1 VALLPGETAADTL
14 PMQSVPSWRTATP
27 SRWLVAATLAGAVA
41 GLSILS
47 GTTIWSYAHRERIA
61 DAQRSAAAA
70 GQIIEL
76 HMQALHNALVRLD
89 ERRIGA
95 CDDLCEQDV
104 AAYLRDMPE
113 LVELGWLGQSTD
125 EDVLFL
131 RASAAAGAVGPA
143 PGAASIEK
151 HLASLRGAPTSS
163 RAQLRRAGHQ
173 RLTLSTASSAELRR
187 AIAVVDID
195 AMVRRSLGEAARETL
210 AVHVDG
216 EQTLDPRSVAD
227 DGVTGDATRTIHGAV
242 WQFVVTQ
249 PAAAAPFLTGLILF
263 GGFLTSALI
272 VIALLWPPDRTATSS
287 AQPPIVQDPAAEHP
301 ASVSSEPTGS
311 ILRGP
316 AVAP

>member
-1 VALLPGETAADTL
+1 
-14 PMQSVPSWRTATP
+14 M
-27 SRWLVAATLAGAVA
+27 
-41 GLSILS
+41 LSS
-47 GTTIWSYAHRERIA
+47 AQRERIA

-76 HMQALHNALVRLD
+76 HLQALHNALVRLD
-89 ERRIGA
+89 ERRIGE
-95 CDDLCEQDV
+95 CDDICERDV

-113 LVELGWLGQSTD
+113 LIEIGWLGQSTD

-143 PGAASIEK
+143 PEAASIEK
-151 HLASLRGAPTSS
+151 HLMSLRGAPTSS
-163 RAQLRRAGHQ
+163 RAQLHRAGHQ

-195 AMVRRSLGEAARETL
+195 AMVRRSLGEPARETL

-216 EQTLDPRSVAD
+216 EQTLGPRSVAD
-227 DGVTGDATRTIHGAV
+227 NGVTAQATRTIHGAE

-249 PAAAAPFLTGLILF
+249 PAAAAPFITGLFLF

-272 VIALLWPPDRTATSS
+272 LIALLWPATSGGTATNVLPTP
-287 AQPPIVQDPAAEHP
+287 AAPLLIQEPAAE
-301 ASVSSEPTGS
+301 SSSGDH
-311 ILRGP
+311 
-316 AVAP
+316 